1 MGLRYRIIFRII
13 SWLHAL
19 VIFWC
24 FYPLAVCLF
33 WPEEPEKEKFCMTGI
48 LLLLPIIL
56 SWYAVRKLKS
66 LILYL
71 GTGLAASVCYG
82 ILNGTLCS
90 ALGLDD
96 HRGAVFSVILSLL
109 LFLIRGQG
117 KQKEESVFLDVPM
130 PLHWLSLA
138 IHYVLGAL
146 YKVPF
151 YWHMA
156 FKLFLLDAFL
166 CFVFRFFGGFCSFLE
181 EHSHSAGLPVETMR
195 KVSGV
200 IFCCGCMV
208 LFLFV
213 LPALLYGKTPIS
225 SLSFDEKTS
234 SREKMEAVRQEE
246 TVRIAE
252 NAALSERLSGMG
264 EMERYEPPGWLVFAS
279 KIITFLIC
287 ISGGLTV
294 LILICRACRNAGD
307 YFASGTEDEICF
319 LEKETHGRNRRP
331 KKEGFSRHMEMSANM
346 RIRRLYKKLLHR
358 GMKETLTGSETPTEL
373 EEKAGLAGNEN
384 RLLLHAFYEKARY
397 SGEGCSE
404 EEAVTLKKIMKSGG
418 NRYEQG

>member
-1 MGLRYRIIFRII
+1 MGLRYRTIFRII

-33 WPEEPEKEKFCMTGI
+33 WPEDPEKEKFCMTGI

-71 GTGLAASVCYG
+71 GTGLAAAVCYG
-82 ILNGTLCS
+82 ILNVALCS
-90 ALGLDD
+90 VLGLDD
-96 HRGAVFSVILSLL
+96 HRAAVFSVILSLL

-138 IHYVLGAL
+138 VHYVLGAL

-166 CFVFRFFGGFCSFLE
+166 CFAFRFFGGFCSFLE
-181 EHSHSAGLPVETMR
+181 EHSHSA
-195 KVSGV
+195 
-200 IFCCGCMV
+200 
-208 LFLFV
+208 
-213 LPALLYGKTPIS
+213 
-225 SLSFDEKTS
+225 
-234 SREKMEAVRQEE
+234 
-246 TVRIAE
+246 
-252 NAALSERLSGMG
+252 
-264 EMERYEPPGWLVFAS
+264 
-279 KIITFLIC
+279 
-287 ISGGLTV
+287 GLTV

-358 GMKETLTGSETPTEL
+358 GMKEALTGSETPMEL

-404 EEAVTLKKIMKSGG
+404 DEAVTLKKIMKSGG
-418 NRYEQG
+418 NQYEQG